1 MLDLERRG
9 KGLFF
14 QYNIDDGAIGFF
26 FAIAYLTE
34 EKEFQIAMQIGILEL
49 TIGYTF

>member
-1 MLDLERRG
+1 MFDLGKHG

-14 QYNIDDGAIGFF
+14 QYSIDDGAIGFF

-34 EKEFQIAMQIGILEL
+34 EREFQIAMQIGILEL